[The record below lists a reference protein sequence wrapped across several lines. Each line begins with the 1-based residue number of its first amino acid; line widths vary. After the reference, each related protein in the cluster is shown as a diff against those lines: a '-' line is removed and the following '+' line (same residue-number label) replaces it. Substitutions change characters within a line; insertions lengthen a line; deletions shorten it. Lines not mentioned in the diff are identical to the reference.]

1 ALGFARSEGGEHGGG
16 GGLIS
21 LDKSLIIQMLNFL
34 ILLAIL
40 YRLLYKP
47 LIAKMEERSA
57 AIKTSLEAAEAA
69 RAAAAKQQEEN
80 AERLRAAYAEAQS
93 IRAAALKE
101 AADEQRKLV
110 DAARREAQHGLAR
123 ERGQA
128 EAVGAELAQAV
139 DVVRTDPAL
148 AHFFARPG
156 VAAIA
161 KRRTADEIA
170 QRLGVG
176 KLVRDFLGLVA
187 AHGRGDILPEI
198 GEAYRARVDAD
209 LNRARARVRAAVPL
223 SDSERT
229 ALAARLGEALGGK
242 HVAVDAVVDKNLLGG
257 FVAEIGS
264 VIV

>member
-1 ALGFARSEGGEHGGG
+1 MKSQSAARS
-16 GGLIS
+16 
-21 LDKSLIIQMLNFL
+21 
-34 ILLAIL
+34 
-40 YRLLYKP
+40 Y
-47 LIAKMEERSA
+47 AK
-57 AIKTSLEAAEAA
+57 
-69 RAAAAKQQEEN
+69 
-80 AERLRAAYAEAQS
+80 
-93 IRAAALKE
+93 ALH
-101 AADEQRKLV
+101 D
-110 DAARREAQHGLAR
+110 LAR

-128 EAVGAELAQAV
+128 EAVGTELAQAV

-198 GEAYRARVDAD
+198 GEAYRARVDA
-209 LNRARARVRAAVPL
+209 
-223 SDSERT
+223 
-229 ALAARLGEALGGK
+229 
-242 HVAVDAVVDKNLLGG
+242 VVDKNLLGG

-264 VIV
+264 VIVDGSLDGQLARLKERLARG